1 VVAQK
6 NSILHVPTQFGTVN
20 NLLINQELYGKF
32 KYGDII
38 KKGNFGVGTFNG
50 LDGEMVAVDGQFYQI
65 DTKLNA
71 RIVRNNQET
80 PIAKVINF
88 PEKVD
93 IQETC
98 REISSI
104 EKLIKY
110 LHRFIQ
116 KDSYFACRID
126 GAFDSILARS
136 HSKIKKPYQKIS
148 VKESRPLGEHL
159 RLFSELYPDDIATLL
174 NINGTMV
181 GFYTPESVNRDIDL
195 PGWHFHFIADGEKF
209 KRGGHVLDCFVK
221 DAKINL
227 LQVEPPRLA
236 FRSGPH

>member
-1 VVAQK
+1 MTGQIRSNGTKLVRTKVVAQK

-110 LHRFIQ
+110 LHPLFKKIV
-116 KDSYFACRID
+116 ILHVVLMVLLI
-126 GAFDSILARS
+126 AF
-136 HSKIKKPYQKIS
+136 
-148 VKESRPLGEHL
+148 
-159 RLFSELYPDDIATLL
+159 
-174 NINGTMV
+174 
-181 GFYTPESVNRDIDL
+181 
-195 PGWHFHFIADGEKF
+195 
-209 KRGGHVLDCFVK
+209 
-221 DAKINL
+221 
-227 LQVEPPRLA
+227 
-236 FRSGPH
+236 